1 MKKEKMKNQTE
12 KEIEESQ
19 SNSKDGSQKSLKA
32 LIVVMLIIA
41 VAVIAVACVS
51 GYINQKPTVETDVHV
66 EEIFGTNSD
75 IDSQKEK
82 SPIQVFWDKFGSF
95 VSNLFGTNQKSNN
108 SDNTKDN
115 KKNNNN
121 EKNDNNDSNSKK
133 PEINTNNVTVVD
145 NGDSTIKRKDEFYN
159 FLVLAKD
166 KGSGNTD
173 TIIVLSF
180 DVPNK
185 KIALMQIPR
194 DTCVLYN
201 NNIRKINS
209 IYASGYNNAKGEAS
223 ERAEKGAQALGN
235 VLVQNFGIV
244 IDRFVIIDLQ
254 GFRNIVDAVGGVDV
268 YVQKDMKYV
277 DKYQGLNI
285 NLKKGNNHLD
295 GKKAEEFVRFR
306 YGYINADLGRL
317 DAQKIFMSA
326 FLDKVFSIS
335 TITKIPELVSQIFK
349 YVTTDITLQEAT
361 YFGTKLIETG
371 MSQITMHELQGQAQ
385 NYNNLSYYSPYKL
398 ANLDLVNQYFNV
410 FNKEL
415 GEDNVNPKMLVK
427 EPTDSRYTGGQTAQ
441 EIEDNNPTLSYLY

>member
-1 MKKEKMKNQTE
+1 MKKEKINNQTE

-19 SNSKDGSQKSLKA
+19 SDIKDGSQKSLKA

-51 GYINQKPTVETDVHV
+51 GYINQKPTVETDKHV
-66 EEIFGTNSD
+66 EEIFGTSSD

-82 SPIQVFWDKFGSF
+82 SPIQTFLDKFGSF
-95 VSNLFGTNQKSNN
+95 CSNLFGTNQKSNN
-108 SDNTKDN
+108 SDN
-115 KKNNNN
+115 KKNN
-121 EKNDNNDSNSKK
+121 ENDNKDSNSNK
-133 PEINTNNVTVVD
+133 PEINTNNSTVAN
-145 NGDSTIKRKDEFYN
+145 NGDSAIKRKDEFYN

-173 TIIVLSF
+173 TIIVISF

-201 NNIRKINS
+201 NNLRKINS
-209 IYASGYNNAKGEAS
+209 IYASGYNSSKGDAS
-223 ERAEKGAQALGN
+223 ERAEKGAQALSN

-244 IDRFVIIDLQ
+244 IDRFVTIDLQ
-254 GFRNIVDAVGGVDV
+254 GFRDIVDAVGGVDV

-277 DKYQGLNI
+277 DKYQDLNI

-306 YGYINADLGRL
+306 YGYVNADLGRL

-335 TITKIPELVSQIFK
+335 TITKIPELISQVFK

-371 MSQITMHELQGQAQ
+371 MSQITMHELQGKPQY
-385 NYNNLSYYSPYKL
+385 YNNVSYYSPYKL

-427 EPTDSRYTGGQTAQ
+427 EPADSSYTGGQTAQ
-441 EIEDNNPTLSYLY
+441 EIEENNPTLSYLY

>member
-1 MKKEKMKNQTE
+1 MKKEKINNQTE

-19 SNSKDGSQKSLKA
+19 SDSKEGSQKSLKA

-51 GYINQKPTVETDVHV
+51 GYINQKPTVETDKHV
-66 EEIFGTNSD
+66 EEIFGMNSN

-82 SPIQVFWDKFGSF
+82 SPIQTFFDKFGSF
-95 VSNLFGTNQKSNN
+95 CSNLFGTNQKSNN
-108 SDNTKDN
+108 SDNN
-115 KKNNNN
+115 KNNKNN
-121 EKNDNNDSNSKK
+121 KNAKTDSNSKK
-133 PEINTNNVTVVD
+133 PEINTNNSTVVD
-145 NGDSTIKRKDEFYN
+145 NSDSTIKRKDEFYN

-173 TIIVLSF
+173 TIIIISF

-201 NNIRKINS
+201 NNLRKINS
-209 IYASGYNNAKGEAS
+209 IYASGYNSAKGEAS

-306 YGYINADLGRL
+306 YGYVNADLGRL

-326 FLDKVFSIS
+326 FLDKVFDIS
-335 TITKIPELVSQIFK
+335 TITKIPELVSQVLK
-349 YVTTDITLQEAT
+349 YVTTDISLQEAT

-371 MSQITMHELQGQAQ
+371 MSQITMHELQGKAQ
-385 NYNNLSYYSPYKL
+385 YYNNVSYYSPYKL

-427 EPTDSRYTGGQTAQ
+427 EPADSSYTGGQTAQ
-441 EIEDNNPTLSYLY
+441 EIEENNPTLSYLY